1 MSAPAAD
8 SVPSPFDSVEEAIA
22 DIAAGRLVIVTDDE
36 DRENEGDLIM
46 AASKATPETINLMIR
61 YGSGIVCV
69 PMLGHQLDR
78 LGLGPMVARNR
89 ESYRTAFTVSVDA
102 AQGVTTGVSAHD
114 RAVAIKILADPA
126 SGAEQLVQPG
136 HVFPLRSRP
145 GGVLERAGHTEAAVD
160 LATLAGLEP
169 AGILCELVNDDGT
182 MQRLPQLLEFKK
194 QHGLRM
200 ISIEQLIAYR
210 LKQDKLVEKIG
221 EHAFASAYGE
231 FTAHVFRSR
240 LDKRHHLALTL
251 GQFDPATP
259 ALVRVHSAN
268 VLADVFRGQACG
280 TPGDV
285 LDASLKAI
293 ARERRA
299 LHGAAQRRRIDPRP
313 PRPARRLARHGSPR
327 LRHRRANPRRP
338 RIEENPPAHQQ
349 PPQARGPRGLRHR
362 AGRAARAPRLTRQN
376 ANAAGAPQ
384 GRPPALPK
392 KRGLSATRPPGPP
405 GTFHQGRTT
414 PPGP

>member
-8 SVPSPFDSVEEAIA
+8 SVPSPFDSVEDAIA

-78 LGLGPMVARNR
+78 LGLGPMVAHNR

-102 AQGVTTGVSAHD
+102 AKGVTTGVSAHD

-126 SGAEQLVQPG
+126 SGADQLVQPG

-160 LATLAGLEP
+160 LSTLAGLEP

-182 MQRLPQLLEFKK
+182 MQRLPQLIEFKK
-194 QHGLRM
+194 RHGLRM

-221 EHAFASAYGE
+221 ERAFASAYGN

-251 GQFDPATP
+251 GTLDPSTP

-268 VLADVFRGQACG
+268 VLADVFRGLGCG
-280 TPGDV
+280 TSGDV

-293 ARERRA
+293 AREGRGAVLYMEPLNAGESMLSRLA
-299 LHGAAQRRRIDPRP
+299 SPACGAAGDAARSDEPAAPAMDLRDYGIGAQILGALGLKKIRLLTNSHRKLVGLEAYGIELVELLDPR
-313 PRPARRLARHGSPR
+313 G
-327 LRHRRANPRRP
+327 
-338 RIEENPPAHQQ
+338 
-349 PPQARGPRGLRHR
+349 
-362 AGRAARAPRLTRQN
+362 
-376 ANAAGAPQ
+376 
-384 GRPPALPK
+384 
-392 KRGLSATRPPGPP
+392 
-405 GTFHQGRTT
+405 
-414 PPGP
+414 